1 MSGYLE
7 RAESAP
13 KGNEETPLCVD
24 DLQRE
29 IEQLR
34 AQLSTAREQLKLA
47 QSRAVA
53 GERALSKTVKR
64 RAKSRPVVGGREDRR
79 RRGAQ
84 RRGPG
89 GRRP

>member
-1 MSGYLE
+1 MNDHLE
-7 RAESAP
+7 RAESTP
-13 KGNEETPLCVD
+13 NGNGETHVGMD

-29 IEQLR
+29 IELLR
-34 AQLSTAREQLKLA
+34 AQLNTVREQLKSA

-53 GERALSKTVKR
+53 GEQALSKTVKR